1 MLTNLSPVFVH
12 FADPLVR
19 PRLSMALP
27 MKLARCGSSP
37 RLNKFVRRLHDMLSK
52 EKDSGLVEWRRGLL
66 VLKSTGYFAKHILPK
81 YFNTRNFKT
90 FRRQLNYYG
99 FVHIRSFSNAEQS
112 TCALWVNGELAK
124 SAVAAGVDP
133 NDVAS
138 VLLLR
143 RVEIADQATTNE
155 MRRIRKELA
164 ISTIEKDLGVSAK
177 ALQLQTLNSI
187 GGGKSGG
194 STAATEGMLIEHMM
208 SEDGAATTTT
218 TAGHG
223 HLDRSG
229 SVVSDTMSESGE
241 KLEVES
247 VMYFPSKSLRPASL
261 GLVQPRLSV
270 VSATDDNMLLMDVEE
285 QDEDPPVKAPPS
297 NASAANLLLLL
308 SRA

>member
-1 MLTNLSPVFVH
+1 MVLPTKLPV
-12 FADPLVR
+12 
-19 PRLSMALP
+19 
-27 MKLARCGSSP
+27 CGTSA

-66 VLKSTGYFAKHILPK
+66 VLKSTGYFAKNILPK

-112 TCALWVNGELAK
+112 TCALWVNGELSKIANE
-124 SAVAAGVDP
+124 AGVDP

-143 RVEIADQATTNE
+143 RVEMADQATTNE

-177 ALQLQTLNSI
+177 ALQLDTLTSL
-187 GGGKSGG
+187 GTPPLRPTLPS
-194 STAATEGMLIEHMM
+194 ATHYTDHEM
-208 SEDGAATTTT
+208 SCT
-218 TAGHG
+218 
-223 HLDRSG
+223 L
-229 SVVSDTMSESGE
+229 SDADSESSIE
-241 KLEVES
+241 KFTGLEVES
-247 VMYFPSKSLRPASL
+247 VTYQP
-261 GLVQPRLSV
+261 LVSTQAMAD
-270 VSATDDNMLLMDVEE
+270 ATVISSDDSTVEE
-285 QDEDPPVKAPPS
+285 TSTKPPPS

-308 SRA
+308 SKA